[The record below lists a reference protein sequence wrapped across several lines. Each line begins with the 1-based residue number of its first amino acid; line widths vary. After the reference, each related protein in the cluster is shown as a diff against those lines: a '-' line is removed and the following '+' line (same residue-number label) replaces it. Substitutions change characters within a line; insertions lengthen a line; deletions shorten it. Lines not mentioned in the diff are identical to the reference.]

1 LPSVAASVVDEFV
14 TQNEPR
20 LLEELLRFLRIPSIS
35 TLPEHAGDVARAA
48 GFVSEALQAAGM
60 EHVEIVRTE
69 KHPLVYAD
77 WARADLWKRSA
88 RLSEI
93 QNEPLQV
100 IGAQT

>member
-1 LPSVAASVVDEFV
+1 LNRRITRLPSVAASLVDGFV

-20 LLEELLRFLRIPSIS
+20 PLKELLRFLRIPSIS

-48 GFVSEALQAAGM
+48 GFVSEALQSAGM

-77 WARADLWKRSA
+77 WLHAPIFGKG
-88 RLSEI
+88 
-93 QNEPLQV
+93 PL
-100 IGAQT
+100 A